1 MAMTGWVDTPI
12 GVLQEFTYGQPGLP
26 PTAWAAQ
33 RAIER
38 LPEFAD
44 DADPLL
50 LTGETMFPW
59 MFEDIAALRPFRG
72 AAELLAACDDWPPL
86 YDLDR
91 LAANEVPVAAIVYF
105 DDMYVDA
112 ELSLDTAAR
121 VGNVRTWVTNEWEHD
136 GLRADAGRI
145 LPRLRELAQ
154 R

>member
-1 MAMTGWVDTPI
+1 MTGYPSIPEYTP
-12 GVLQEFTYGQPGLP
+12 
-26 PTAWAAQ
+26 
-33 RAIER
+33 
-38 LPEFAD
+38 
-44 DADPLL
+44 
-50 LTGETMFPW
+50 
-59 MFEDIAALRPFRG
+59 
-72 AAELLAACDDWPPL
+72 AELLAAYDDWPPL

-121 VGNVRTWVTNEWEHD
+121 VGSVRTWVTNEWEHD

-145 LPRLRELAQ
+145 LPRLRELAP